1 VTARPRLARVLGGV
15 LAVLALLGCGTT
27 APSDAPAAAQPALAC
42 IGIDSTECRFV
53 AEKVVASVRAARAAP
68 YAVIVLLFE
77 CEHPAPCPRTLDR
90 QDGTA
95 TVEWID
101 GGEPVMVSLS
111 GPAAEPRIERQ
122 QVAWSGRHDA
132 GSPRAAGS
140 GPFLFDVGHCG
151 LTWMVDFDGSFWLP
165 VGDID
170 GSAIDDP
177 ENQRGEMLLLGPDR
191 ARYAGPTGF
200 VVNLIRFPGPK
211 QVWLCR

>member
-1 VTARPRLARVLGGV
+1 MTARPRLARVPGGV
-15 LAVLALLGCGTT
+15 LAALALLACGTT
-27 APSDAPAAAQPALAC
+27 APSTAPAAARPALAC
-42 IGIDSTECRFV
+42 IGIASTECRFV
-53 AEKVVASVRAARAAP
+53 AEHVVASVRAARETP
-68 YAVIVLLFE
+68 FAVIVQLFE

-111 GPAAEPRIERQ
+111 GPAADPRIERQ

-140 GPFLFDVGHCG
+140 GPFPFDIGHCG

-170 GSAIDDP
+170 GSAIADA
-177 ENQRGEMLLLGPDR
+177 ENQRGEMWLLAPDR
-191 ARYAGPTGF
+191 ARYAGSTGF
-200 VVNLIRFPGPK
+200 VVNLVRFPGPK
-211 QVWLCR
+211 HVWLCR